1 MIVLGLLCGATFTGT
16 AKASGNDLIIIN
28 KKVNKL
34 AFFSDGE
41 LVRTFPVATGRT
53 KSLTPEGS
61 FRIVTKIKNRPYYK
75 EKIPGGDPRN
85 PLGDRW
91 MGLEVGETYGTTYAI
106 HGNSNENSIG
116 KYVSSGCIRMHND
129 DIHWLFP
136 KVEKNTIVVITTS
149 NASMETLAAKHGYA
163 LGRKLFAGTLAYNDL
178 TAKLNQELVMENYR
192 IYLPL
197 RETVILLGGKVSWN
211 AEQETLT
218 ITWGDRTIT
227 HKPLTKTASVN
238 GRDVA
243 MLPSLRQNNTVMI
256 PLKEIP
262 DWFGLQVKWDSKTKT
277 VILSD

>member
-1 MIVLGLLCGATFTGT
+1 MFVLSLLCCVFITG
-16 AKASGNDLIIIN
+16 KASAAGNDLIIIN

-34 AFFSDGE
+34 AFFSDGK

-61 FRIVTKIKNRPYYK
+61 FKIVVKIKNRPYYK

-91 MGLEVGETYGTTYAI
+91 MGLEVNGTYGTTYAI

-136 KVEKNTIVVITTS
+136 KVEKNTRVVITTS
-149 NASMETLAAKHGYA
+149 SAGMEKIASKHGYT
-163 LGRKLFAGTLAYNDL
+163 LGRTLLAGTLVFNEVS
-178 TAKLNQELVMENYR
+178 TKLDQPLVMENSR

-197 RETVILLGGKVSWN
+197 RELMKTVGGEVKWNSQEEIL
-211 AEQETLT
+211 TLT
-218 ITWGDRTIT
+218 WRDRAVSYR
-227 HKPLTKTASVN
+227 PLSSEAIVN
-238 GRDVA
+238 GKKIA
-243 MLPSLRQNNTVMI
+243 ILPSLNQNNSVMI
-256 PLKEIP
+256 PLKSLP
-262 DWFGLQVKWDSKTKT
+262 DLFGVQVKWNSEVKT
-277 VILSD
+277 VSISD